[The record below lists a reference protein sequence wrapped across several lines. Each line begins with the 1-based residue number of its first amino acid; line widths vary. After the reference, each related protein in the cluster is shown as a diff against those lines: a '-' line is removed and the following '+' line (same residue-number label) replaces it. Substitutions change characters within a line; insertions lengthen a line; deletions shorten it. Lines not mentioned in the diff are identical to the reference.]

1 MGTWATGKYAQRISD
16 RSGMAFP
23 YLEMVQEWT
32 GSWVHVSE
40 YTPKQPQLNPPY
52 HRADAVALQH
62 PKAQKK
68 SGIVAT
74 LDPALWFTVGT
85 EGSMS
90 PPETANQA
98 NKKRQATIT
107 LGSVTISIT

>member
-1 MGTWATGKYAQRISD
+1 MAKFSTGKRSLAISD
-16 RSGMAFP
+16 RSGLAFP
-23 YLEMVQEWT
+23 YREMVQEWT

-68 SGIVAT
+68 SGILVSLGPQYWSGQFLTTNRVNVSNTGVVTGAT
-74 LDPALWFTVGT
+74 SMMPA
-85 EGSMS
+85 
-90 PPETANQA
+90 ETP
-98 NKKRQATIT
+98 T
-107 LGSVTISIT
+107 

>member
-23 YLEMVQEWT
+23 YNEMVQEWT
-32 GSWVHVSE
+32 GAWVHVSE

-62 PKAQKK
+62 PKPQEK
-68 SGIVAT
+68 SGIIVSLSPSLLFST
-74 LDPALWFTVGT
+74 GT
-85 EGSMS
+85 EGSMF

-98 NKKRQATIT
+98 NKKRQAT
-107 LGSVTISIT
+107 LSVGKVTITIT